1 MALPQAHLWGMQ
13 GILFDKDGT
22 LLDFE
27 ATWTPVLTRLA
38 LQAADGDQAR
48 AAALLDA
55 GGLDPATGRF
65 RAGSAIG
72 AGTTRTIA
80 ALWHPDLAP
89 DALAEGVAAMDRA
102 FHDHGAVHSVPL
114 PGVGETLG
122 ALAAEGYVLG
132 VVTNDTTAAAQVA
145 LAGTGLLAHIARV
158 IGCDAVVHPKPA
170 PDMVLAFADAE
181 RIPPSEIAVVGDN
194 RHDLEMARA
203 AAAGLVIGVTSG
215 NSSAADLAPLAD
227 VVIGSVAELPPWLH
241 QNRK

>member
-1 MALPQAHLWGMQ
+1 MR

-38 LQAADGDQAR
+38 LEVAEGDAAR

-55 GGLDPATGRF
+55 GGLDPITRRF

-80 ALWHPDLAP
+80 SLWHPGLGAE
-89 DALAEGVAAMDRA
+89 ALALRVAAMDRA
-102 FHDHGAVHSVPL
+102 FHDHGAHHSVVI
-114 PGVGETLG
+114 PGAVE
-122 ALAAEGYVLG
+122 ALAALATEGYTLG

-145 LAGTGLLAHIARV
+145 LAGTGLLPHVTRV
-158 IGCDAVVHPKPA
+158 IGYDAVVHPKPA
-170 PDMVLAFADAE
+170 PDMVLAFAEAE
-181 RIPPSEIAVVGDN
+181 RIAPADLAVVGDN

-203 AAAGLVIGVTSG
+203 AGAGLVVGVTSG
-215 NSSAADLAPLAD
+215 NSAAADLAPHAD
-227 VVIGSVAELPPWLH
+227 VVLPSVAELPAWLH